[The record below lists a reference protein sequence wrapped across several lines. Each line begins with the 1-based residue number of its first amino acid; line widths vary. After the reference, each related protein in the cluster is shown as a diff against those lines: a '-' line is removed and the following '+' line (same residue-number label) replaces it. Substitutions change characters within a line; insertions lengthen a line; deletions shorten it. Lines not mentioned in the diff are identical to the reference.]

1 MRKTSGLATLM
12 RLAACAVVGLGLATP
27 AVAQFGGLK
36 KKLRAAAGS
45 EAAAEGQKA
54 AGGPDASATPAAP
67 ATDVGGGRDGGSV
80 VLTADVVDHLVAG
93 LKAGKAARLAARKED
108 SPYGRYLQ
116 ASAAYDTAKATCQE
130 AQRTFPNRMVANQ
143 KLSDKY
149 SALVDKMVAAQTKG
163 DAKMVQAY
171 SDSAMAMQDPS
182 CVVKQPT
189 QPDDYYEAERAAD
202 TRAEQEAVK
211 ASGLSAAE
219 YSMALE
225 RAEGILRGGPPAD
238 VSASE
243 TSAVSARASELKP
256 LLGVYDAPPARAMK
270 PAPSAPAATPAPA
283 AAPAV
288 PAGAS
293 AMSACMAQ
301 NIQSHQKEI
310 EALGQRAQAVQKA
323 GNTAAMMAIADTM
336 QQIQMAGCT
345 GAR

>member
-143 KLSDKY
+143 KLSDMY

-163 DAKMVQAY
+163 DAKMVQVY

-219 YSMALE
+219 YAMALE

-256 LLGVYDAPPARAMK
+256 LLGIYDAPPARAMK
-270 PAPSAPAATPAPA
+270 PAPAAPPAPA
-283 AAPAV
+283 AAPTV

-301 NIQSHQKEI
+301 NIQNHQKEI
-310 EALGQRAQAVQKA
+310 EALGQRAQAAQQA
-323 GNTAAMMAIADTM
+323 GNTAAMMAIADTL
-336 QQIQMAGCT
+336 QQLQMAGCT